1 MFPGIVWF
9 GRWSTS
15 DTKVVRQKGS
25 HVRLKH
31 EGPPPHAIT
40 FPLHNPVKIGTL
52 NGVLAEVAL
61 MRAITVESVIELL

>member
-1 MFPGIVWF
+1 MSPGIVWF

-40 FPLHNPVKIGTL
+40 NPVKIGTL
-52 NGVLAEVAL
+52 HGVLAEVAL